1 VFLQFARVRRGGK
14 PKLALYTLGEDQQTR
29 RPVTAKIVGQH
40 PSRVLG
46 RIEGL
51 KPYGS
56 VPGTE
61 IGRYRRDCWA
71 LRFLTPLNQKE

>member
-1 VFLQFARVRRGGK
+1 V
-14 PKLALYTLGEDQQTR
+14 ALKQCLNESETLGR
-29 RPVTAKIVGQH
+29 LI
-40 PSRVLG
+40 G
-46 RIEGL
+46 RIEDL

-71 LRFLTPLNQKE
+71 LRFLTPLNQKK